1 MIKITLRLSIPLQ
14 ETPNSYG
21 IGGASLICF
30 AIIVSAIKKVLDEK
44 LSSTHPIRTKYFKIF
59 FDNSNV
65 TDKHQHKNENI
76 KPSI

>member
-1 MIKITLRLSIPLQ
+1 MIKMTMKLSIPLQ
-14 ETPNSYG
+14 ETPNGYG

-44 LSSTHPIRTKYFKIF
+44 LSSTNPIRTKYFKIF

-65 TDKHQHKNENI
+65 IDKHEHKNENI
-76 KPSI
+76 KPSS